1 MATKDYM
8 LSEVA
13 THNSRNDLWIVI
25 QGKGERIKYNS
36 VLNAC

>member
-25 QGKGERIKYNS
+25 QGKGERIKWSYL
-36 VLNAC
+36 LNAC

>member
-13 THNSRNDLWIVI
+13 THNSRNDLWIVV
-25 QGKGERIKYNS
+25 QGKGERLGLGDI
-36 VLNAC
+36 LNLC